1 MIKHIFTDMDGT
13 LLDTRGSLSDTNR
26 WSVCLSD
33 IPVTLVSARSPIEM
47 GPTLN
52 KLQLKT
58 PQIAF
63 NGNLTFTQ
71 NDFGIQVLEKH
82 TLPADIVSTLL
93 DYFSTN
99 FPNVSLSWYSLAHW
113 YIKKQDKGVF
123 FQKTLTGAEPR
134 IKAFDGQSEIYK
146 IMLMTFN
153 PEEMLQIEQA
163 LKELDISNIHVTRST
178 AHTLEITS
186 AEKTKADA
194 AQAILEEK
202 EIDFEE
208 IAAIGDGHNDIPLLK
223 VAGLPI
229 AVDNASEEV
238 KAHVKIV
245 VAKNTDHGVTEALSA
260 IREINEQVTL

>member
-1 MIKHIFTDMDGT
+1 
-13 LLDTRGSLSDTNR
+13 
-26 WSVCLSD
+26 
-33 IPVTLVSARSPIEM
+33 
-47 GPTLN
+47 
-52 KLQLKT
+52 
-58 PQIAF
+58 
-63 NGNLTFTQ
+63 
-71 NDFGIQVLEKH
+71 
-82 TLPADIVSTLL
+82 
-93 DYFSTN
+93 
-99 FPNVSLSWYSLAHW
+99 
-113 YIKKQDKGVF
+113 
-123 FQKTLTGAEPR
+123 
-134 IKAFDGQSEIYK
+134 
-146 IMLMTFN
+146 MTFN

>member
-33 IPVTLVSARSPIEM
+33 VPVTLVSARSPFEM
-47 GPTLN
+47 SRTVD
-52 KLQLKT
+52 KLQLQT

-71 NDFGIQVLEKH
+71 NEFGIQVMEKH
-82 TLPADIVSTLL
+82 TLPSHTVSELL
-93 DYFSTN
+93 DYISSN

-113 YIKKQDKGVF
+113 YIKKQDKAVF
-123 FQKTLTGAEPR
+123 LQKTLTGAEPR
-134 IKAFDGQSEIYK
+134 IKAFDGKSEIYK
-146 IMLMTFN
+146 IMLMTFDQA
-153 PEEMLQIEQA
+153 EMAEIQDTLNS
-163 LKELDISNIHVTRST
+163 LNIPGIHITKST

-186 AEKTKADA
+186 DHKTKADA

-202 EIDFEE
+202 ELTFEE
-208 IAAIGDGHNDIPLLK
+208 AAAIGDSHNDIPLLK
-223 VAGLPI
+223 AAGLPI
-229 AVDNASEEV
+229 AVDNASAEV
-238 KAHVKIV
+238 KAHVKMV

>member
-71 NDFGIQVLEKH
+71 NDFGIQVIEKH

-99 FPNVSLSWYSLAHW
+99 FPNVSLSWY
-113 YIKKQDKGVF
+113 IKKQDKGVF

-134 IKAFDGQSEIYK
+134 IKAFDGKSEIYK

-153 PEEMLQIEQA
+153 PKEMLQIEQA